1 MIRLVITAVHPFAQ
15 THKTAAFAHKKL
27 AGLFLNKALKLIAL
41 IAELGFRDHVPA
53 KLRAENIV
61 VIQIRSQYAYN
72 LLYVRGVFK
81 PAVTDI
87 LRVPKIFTGIAVPLG
102 FGLSTIYSI
111 YFFLT
116 DRLHIIKK
124 KENDAP
130 DEYQV
135 EGGNF

>member
-1 MIRLVITAVHPFAQ
+1 M
-15 THKTAAFAHKKL
+15 
-27 AGLFLNKALKLIAL
+27 
-41 IAELGFRDHVPA
+41 
-53 KLRAENIV
+53 
-61 VIQIRSQYAYN
+61 
-72 LLYVRGVFK
+72 
-81 PAVTDI
+81 
-87 LRVPKIFTGIAVPLG
+87 PKIFTGIAVPLG

-124 KENDAP
+124 KENDDP

>member
-1 MIRLVITAVHPFAQ
+1 MYKRQV
-15 THKTAAFAHKKL
+15 
-27 AGLFLNKALKLIAL
+27 
-41 IAELGFRDHVPA
+41 
-53 KLRAENIV
+53 
-61 VIQIRSQYAYN
+61 Y
-72 LLYVRGVFK
+72 K

-87 LRVPKIFTGIAVPLG
+87 LRVPKIFTGIAVPIG

-111 YFFLT
+111 YFMLT

-124 KENDAP
+124 KENDDP